1 MEKTVKKM
9 LKTGYGLGLLSL
21 NEGRKVASSVK
32 RELGLSEEES
42 MRLAKELV
50 RDSEMVSKEVMGT
63 VQKYVEKALVRSK
76 VVNRRELNHIKKKLK
91 NRIEK
96 MRHKESENLY
106 HRLKRKIKRR

>member
-50 RDSEMVSKEVMGT
+50 RESETVSKEVLGT
-63 VQKYVEKALVRSK
+63 VQKYAEKALVRSK
-76 VVNRRELNHIKKKLK
+76 LVDHGELNFIKKRLK
-91 NRIEK
+91 KRIDK

-106 HRLKRKIKRR
+106 HRLKRKIKR